1 MSPNEVKHEF
11 AILILLTLSIV
22 YTWWV
27 RTFNAPYC
35 IISKTLHHLSFKG
48 IGECHSCV
56 CVCVLAFIRV
66 CVCYVYS
73 NIDMNMHTQLY
84 THAHTWRNHRLI
96 SHEDKYEFELLIL
109 LTLASIFTLSHLS
122 LKWIDECHSHV
133 SVCSYVSYVCVYVYV
148 YHIHTC
154 TCTHTSTHTHI
165 HRGNHMNARMTS
177 NSSCLY
183 HELALLIFPTLPRVF
198 PWFVRPHPGPVIHNL
213 QSSRSHFI
221 QMDPWGPF
229 PHVCVHVCVGVCMY
243 MHKIYTHIHAGTYAH
258 RHIHRGHHIIPGW
271 SLTAHEV
278 KHEIELLIFLTL
290 PIVYTWW
297 VRIFTV
303 PLLYNQQN
311 SKTYI
316 IQMDQRVSF
325 LCVWVCMPV
334 CVNTFVCV
342 CIYMYDH
349 IHTCTCTHNYMHLC
363 IPRVHHTKTGWSL
376 THYEVKHEFEL
387 LRLLTL
393 ASGFHLIRE
402 IFPYTMNIHS
412 MKL

>member
-1 MSPNEVKHEF
+1 MHIHMNTRMISNWIKHEV
-11 AILILLTLSIV
+11 AILILLTLSIF

-27 RTFNAPYC
+27 RPFNVPYC

-84 THAHTWRNHRLI
+84 THAHTWWNHRLI

-213 QSSRSHFI
+213 QSSRSHII

-278 KHEIELLIFLTL
+278 KHEIELLILLTL
-290 PIVYTWW
+290 PIIYTWW
-297 VRIFTV
+297 VR
-303 PLLYNQQN
+303 PSLSLYFII
-311 SKTYI
+311 SKI
-316 IQMDQRVSF
+316 LRHISF
-325 LCVWVCMPV
+325 KWINECHSYVCECARLCVWIHLYV
-334 CVNTFVCV
+334 CVFICMIIYTHVRAHTIICTFAYLGS
-342 CIYMYDH
+342 ITQIQGD
-349 IHTCTCTHNYMHLC
+349 L
-363 IPRVHHTKTGWSL
+363 
-376 THYEVKHEFEL
+376 
-387 LRLLTL
+387 
-393 ASGFHLIRE
+393 
-402 IFPYTMNIHS
+402 
-412 MKL
+412 

>member
-1 MSPNEVKHEF
+1 MHIHGLHDINTKMSPNEVKHEF
-11 AILILLTLSIV
+11 AILILLTLSIF

-27 RTFNAPYC
+27 SPFNVPYC

-148 YHIHTC
+148 YHIHIC

-213 QSSRSHFI
+213 QSSRSHII

-278 KHEIELLIFLTL
+278 KHEIELLILLTL
-290 PIVYTWW
+290 PIIYTWW
-297 VRIFTV
+297 VR
-303 PLLYNQQN
+303 PSLSLYFII
-311 SKTYI
+311 SKI
-316 IQMDQRVSF
+316 LRHISF
-325 LCVWVCMPV
+325 KWINECHSYVCECACLCVWIHLYV
-334 CVNTFVCV
+334 CVFICMI
-342 CIYMYDH
+342 IYTH
-349 IHTCTCTHNYMHLC
+349 VRAHTIICAWTHL
-363 IPRVHHTKTGWSL
+363 G
-376 THYEVKHEFEL
+376 
-387 LRLLTL
+387 
-393 ASGFHLIRE
+393 
-402 IFPYTMNIHS
+402 S
-412 MKL
+412 MTQIQGDL

>member
-1 MSPNEVKHEF
+1 MHIHGLHDINTKMSPNEVKHEF
-11 AILILLTLSIV
+11 AILILLTLSIF

-27 RTFNAPYC
+27 SPFNVPYC

-183 HELALLIFPTLPRVF
+183 HELALLIFPTLPRV
-198 PWFVRPHPGPVIHNL
+198 
-213 QSSRSHFI
+213 SRGLW
-221 QMDPWGPF
+221 D
-229 PHVCVHVCVGVCMY
+229 
-243 MHKIYTHIHAGTYAH
+243 
-258 RHIHRGHHIIPGW
+258 
-271 SLTAHEV
+271 
-278 KHEIELLIFLTL
+278 
-290 PIVYTWW
+290 
-297 VRIFTV
+297 
-303 PLLYNQQN
+303 
-311 SKTYI
+311 
-316 IQMDQRVSF
+316 
-325 LCVWVCMPV
+325 
-334 CVNTFVCV
+334 
-342 CIYMYDH
+342 
-349 IHTCTCTHNYMHLC
+349 
-363 IPRVHHTKTGWSL
+363 
-376 THYEVKHEFEL
+376 
-387 LRLLTL
+387 LTL
-393 ASGFHLIRE
+393 AQSYITSKAVGHISFKWIRE
-402 IFPYTMNIHS
+402 GHS
-412 MKL
+412 RMSVCMCV